1 MKLPVI
7 RSFKSNS
14 PKLIKDKYKITN
26 NNSSKE
32 DKLDSFTN
40 KLNEVQE
47 IKIYLS
53 KNFTAYD
60 VDEAFIKDMEMEYA
74 EQYLNKLQMLPT
86 KSLIK
91 KLLSLRPLE
100 SCDFYLSNDSMVNN
114 GIEKQMKIIHIYPHA
129 FSSKKN

>member
-26 NNSSKE
+26 NNSSLE
-32 DKLDSFTN
+32 DKLESFTN

-91 KLLSLRPLE
+91 N
-100 SCDFYLSNDSMVNN
+100 YY
-114 GIEKQMKIIHIYPHA
+114 H
-129 FSSKKN
+129 